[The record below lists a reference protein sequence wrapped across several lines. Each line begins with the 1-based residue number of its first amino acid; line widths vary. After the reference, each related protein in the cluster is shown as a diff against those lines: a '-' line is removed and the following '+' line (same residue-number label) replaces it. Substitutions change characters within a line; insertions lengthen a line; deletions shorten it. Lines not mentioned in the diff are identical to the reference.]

1 MGILHLDHSLAQ
13 PHQVGPDPEGPAAH
27 LWRQDPSC
35 IPQGQCP
42 TPHSGDGPGATGH
55 EWKLS
60 LATGILIGGRT
71 AWAQACPSG
80 CLTSTER
87 MGLARKS
94 VVKTHADVECSG
106 SYFKRHLCGSSE
118 FGHSQDTACI
128 HTMKGSLGG
137 RVKLG
142 KNDRGLCLSHGSWT
156 RGTHD
161 LPKLSRNFRRRTIS
175 KQEDLYRQTLFYCT
189 SWILRFTY
197 LFFNKVCGNP
207 VCQMRVSIF

>member
-1 MGILHLDHSLAQ
+1 MSAPRPSLQGGHLIERRRPREDDVGILHLDHSLAQ
-13 PHQVGPDPEGPAAH
+13 PHQVGPDPEGPAGH

-42 TPHSGDGPGATGH
+42 APHSGDGPGATGR

-94 VVKTHADVECSG
+94 VVKTHADAECSG

-142 KNDRGLCLSHGSWT
+142 KNDRGLC
-156 RGTHD
+156 
-161 LPKLSRNFRRRTIS
+161 
-175 KQEDLYRQTLFYCT
+175 
-189 SWILRFTY
+189 
-197 LFFNKVCGNP
+197 P
-207 VCQMRVSIF
+207 VDSIVSMSVSLI